1 MLRRS
6 CRFALLVLLQGV
18 VLAQDPPTRERVG
31 LVLSGGGARG
41 LTHIGVLQVLEELR
55 VPVDCVAGTSMGAI
69 IGGLY
74 SYGLDPYEIERVVT
88 EMDWGY
94 LLQDGSVRTDLAI
107 RRRIEAREFQI
118 DVTLGFRDGA
128 IALPKGLVQGQNLG
142 FALDQ
147 LVLEA
152 FDVASFDDLSLPFR
166 CVAAD
171 IGDGSRIVFDKGDL
185 ARAMRAS
192 MALPGVFAPVEWQGR
207 LLVDG
212 GIIDNLPVEAARAMG
227 AKRLIA
233 VDIGTPPV
241 RREDIQNL
249 LGITSQMVSLLTQEY
264 VNKALASLTQ
274 NDLLIQ
280 PQLGTLTSS
289 DFTASR
295 EFIRIGRAQALAQT
309 EALRKFAVSEAEF
322 ATWRA
327 RHRRVVRPLPIVVG
341 IEVTGCERV
350 DEQLLISRIQQPVGE
365 PLDPVRLK
373 RGLETAYGL
382 DGFELVRCRVV
393 PVPTSPGECTLLVE
407 VIEKSWGPGLVRFG
421 LDAGTDFQGGDR
433 FSIGGRLVIT
443 DAGPLGAEWATDV
456 RVGTD
461 TLISTEWFQPLDLE
475 RRLFVEPSVGFSR
488 GPVRAFVLGQTS
500 EFSTKVYGG
509 AFDVGSHLIPNAE
522 VRVGLDR
529 GYGEYELE
537 SGLAPPGEQDFDD
550 GGAHATFLYDSLDRS
565 SFPTAGVLTG
575 GSWQM
580 RSRSLGADTDYEFV
594 NAGLFAVTSAFG
606 QALALRM
613 RGQWETSGDV
623 AVYDQIAIGGLF
635 ELSGLGNTAVLG
647 PEAGVVSL
655 ITYRGLSGAS
665 GRLHFPVYVG
675 ASLEAGGGWEWS
687 ELADDDLV
695 IAGSLFLGIDSL
707 LGPIFFAF
715 GAAEGGERAVYF
727 SIGQIGF

>member
-1 MLRRS
+1 MLQRS
-6 CRFALLVLLQGV
+6 CRLVLLVLLQGAA
-18 VLAQDPPTRERVG
+18 LAQEPPARERVA

-107 RRRIEAREFQI
+107 RRRVEAREFQI
-118 DVTLGFRDGA
+118 DVTLGVRDGHV
-128 IALPKGLVQGQNLG
+128 ALPKGLVQGQNLG

-152 FDVASFDDLSLPFR
+152 FDAASFDDFSLPFR

-171 IGDGSRIVFDKGDL
+171 IGDGTRIVFDKGDL

-233 VDIGTPPV
+233 VDIGTPPM

-249 LGITSQMVSLLTQEY
+249 LGITSQMVSLLTQAY
-264 VNKALASLTQ
+264 VDKALESLTK

-289 DFTASR
+289 DFTKAR
-295 EFIRIGRAQALAQT
+295 EFIRIGRDQALAQ
-309 EALRKFAVSEAEF
+309 AAPLRAFAVSEAEF
-322 ATWRA
+322 AAWRT
-327 RHRRVVRPLPIVVG
+327 RHRRVAQPLPIVTG
-341 IEVTGCERV
+341 IEVKGCERV
-350 DEQLLISRIQQPVGE
+350 DEQLLVSRIQQPLGE
-365 PLDPVRLK
+365 PLDPVKLK

-393 PVPTSPGECTLLVE
+393 PVPGSPGECTLLVE

-443 DAGPLGAEWATDV
+443 DAGPLGAEWAADM
-456 RVGTD
+456 RLGTD

-475 RRLFVEPSVGFSR
+475 RRLFVEPSVAFSR
-488 GPVRAFVLGQTS
+488 GPVRALFLGQTS
-500 EFSTKVYGG
+500 EFSAKVYS
-509 AFDVGSHLIPNAE
+509 ANFDIGSHLIPNAE

-529 GYGEYELE
+529 GDGEYEIQ
-537 SGLAPPGEQDFDD
+537 SGLAPPGDLDFDD
-550 GGAHATFLYDSLDRS
+550 GGAHATFLYDSLDRT
-565 SFPTAGVLTG
+565 SFPTAGVLAG
-575 GSWQM
+575 ASWHL
-580 RSRSLGADTDYEFV
+580 RSQSLGADTDYEFST
-594 NAGLFAVTSAFG
+594 AGLFAVTSVFG
-606 QALALRM
+606 QALAVRM
-613 RGQWETSGDV
+613 RGQWETAGDV
-623 AVYDQIAIGGLF
+623 PFYDQIAIGGLF

-647 PEAGVVSL
+647 PEAGVASL
-655 ITYRGLSGAS
+655 ITYRSLSEVS

-675 ASLEAGGGWEWS
+675 ASLEAGGGWKWS
-687 ELADDDLV
+687 ELADEDLV
-695 IAGSLFLGIDSL
+695 VAGSLFLGIDTL
-707 LGPIFFAF
+707 LGPIFFAL